1 MSATHTKRMVS
12 VTLDLICYDDL
23 ELEDLNW
30 RKLLDL
36 QSDEDVHVSIKDYD
50 IDW

>member
-30 RKLLDL
+30 RKLLNL
-36 QSDEDVHVSIKDYD
+36 QDDEDLNISVKEFD